1 MRHLVIA
8 AAAAALV
15 TTAGVSVAR
24 AQESNFALVDS
35 DVARRFSGWTFTP
48 SLVYQGAFDDNALL
62 VFGPDAPSDFQSLV
76 NPRAQVTY
84 LGRRSEFGADYDG
97 GFELYRDLNSL
108 NSYNQHA
115 SVSGRRLLTPHIA
128 IWARNA
134 FASVPTTELLNFF
147 AVPFIRTGSSLDD
160 LRGGLDVALTKFTSM
175 TVSYNFEWVKFDPTQ
190 PFGALLEGGHSHG
203 GAATVKHQLSPSL
216 SVTGEYTLQHATL
229 VNGGTFD
236 VQNADAGV
244 EYKLLPETTVSGAFG
259 VSRLGATELGDAR
272 LGPLWHAAI
281 NHRMRDVMIAGS
293 YSRSYVPAFGF
304 GGTFQNEELMGTA
317 KAPLARRVYVQT
329 SVAWRRN
336 EPLAVGG
343 LRLKSTWFEATVGYA
358 VQPWVHLE
366 GFFSDANQ
374 AIDRAGGQIGHTRVG
389 FQVVTSKPMRIR

>member
-76 NPRAQVTY
+76 NLRAQVTY

-147 AVPFIRTGSSLDD
+147 AVPF
-160 LRGGLDVALTKFTSM
+160 
-175 TVSYNFEWVKFDPTQ
+175 
-190 PFGALLEGGHSHG
+190 
-203 GAATVKHQLSPSL
+203 
-216 SVTGEYTLQHATL
+216 
-229 VNGGTFD
+229 
-236 VQNADAGV
+236 
-244 EYKLLPETTVSGAFG
+244 
-259 VSRLGATELGDAR
+259 
-272 LGPLWHAAI
+272 
-281 NHRMRDVMIAGS
+281 
-293 YSRSYVPAFGF
+293 
-304 GGTFQNEELMGTA
+304 
-317 KAPLARRVYVQT
+317 
-329 SVAWRRN
+329 
-336 EPLAVGG
+336 
-343 LRLKSTWFEATVGYA
+343 
-358 VQPWVHLE
+358 
-366 GFFSDANQ
+366 
-374 AIDRAGGQIGHTRVG
+374 
-389 FQVVTSKPMRIR
+389 